1 MSKPTVLAPAQMP
14 ALVIEQLASRYE
26 VVELAGAQDP
36 DKLLSECADRV
47 RAVVTQGTTIDRAF
61 MQALPNLQIVAN
73 FGVGYDKVDAEV
85 AAELGIVV
93 TNTPDVLNEE
103 VADTTL
109 ALLLMTVRQLPQ
121 ADQHIRKGLW
131 REQSFPLT
139 SSSLQG
145 RTIGIVG
152 MGRIGEAI
160 AHRLESFGV
169 SIAYHARNRRDP
181 VSYQYY
187 DDLVAL
193 AEAVDTLVV
202 IVPGGPATQHL
213 INRQVLE
220 ALGQNGILINVARGS
235 VVDEQ
240 ALIHALENKT
250 ILSAGLDVFEHEPN
264 VPQALIDMD
273 HVVLL
278 PHVGS
283 ASVPTRNAMSQLVVD
298 NVIAWFDSGA
308 AVTPVAET
316 PSNKPR
322 T

>member
-1 MSKPTVLAPAQMP
+1 MSKPTVLAPARMP

-26 VVELAGAQDP
+26 VVELAAAQNPEKVMSD
-36 DKLLSECADRV
+36 CANRV
-47 RAVVTQGTTIDRAF
+47 RAVVTQGTAIDRAF

-73 FGVGYDKVDAEV
+73 FGVGYDKVDAV
-85 AAELGIVV
+85 SAAELGIIV

-109 ALLLMTVRQLPQ
+109 GLLLMTVRQLPQ
-121 ADQHIRKGLW
+121 ADQHVRKGLW

-139 SSSLQG
+139 PSSLQG
-145 RTIGIVG
+145 RTVGIVG

-169 SIAYHARNRRDP
+169 AIAYHARNRRDH
-181 VSYQYY
+181 VSYRYF

-202 IVPGGPATQHL
+202 IVPGGPATKHL
-213 INRQVLE
+213 IDRQVLE

-240 ALIHALENKT
+240 ALIHALENKV
-250 ILSAGLDVFEHEPN
+250 ILSAGLDVFEHEPD

-298 NVIAWFDSGA
+298 NVIAWFDSGT

-316 PSNKPR
+316 PL
-322 T
+322 TC

>member
-1 MSKPTVLAPAQMP
+1 MSKPTVLAPARMP

-26 VVELAGAQDP
+26 VVELAGAQNPEKVMSD
-36 DKLLSECADRV
+36 CANRV
-47 RAVVTQGTTIDRAF
+47 RAVVTQGTAIDRAF

-73 FGVGYDKVDAEV
+73 FGVGYDKVDAV
-85 AAELGIVV
+85 SAAELGIIV

-109 ALLLMTVRQLPQ
+109 GLLLMTVRQLPQ
-121 ADQHIRKGLW
+121 ADQHVRKGLW

-139 SSSLQG
+139 PSSLQG
-145 RTIGIVG
+145 RTVGIVG

-169 SIAYHARNRRDP
+169 AIAYHARNRRDH
-181 VSYQYY
+181 VSYRYF

-202 IVPGGPATQHL
+202 IVPGGPATKHL
-213 INRQVLE
+213 IDRQVLE

-240 ALIHALENKT
+240 ALIHALENKV
-250 ILSAGLDVFEHEPN
+250 ILSAGLDVFEYEPD

-298 NVIAWFDSGA
+298 NVIAWFDSGT

-316 PSNKPR
+316 PL
-322 T
+322 TC

>member
-1 MSKPTVLAPAQMP
+1 MSKPTVLAPARMP

-26 VVELAGAQDP
+26 VVELAGAQNP
-36 DKLLSECADRV
+36 DKVMSECAERV
-47 RAVVTQGTTIDRAF
+47 RAVVTQGTAIDRAF

-73 FGVGYDKVDAEV
+73 FGVGYDKVDAV
-85 AAELGIVV
+85 SAAELGIIV

-109 ALLLMTVRQLPQ
+109 GLLLMTVRQLPQ
-121 ADQHIRKGLW
+121 ADQHVRKGLW

-139 SSSLQG
+139 PSTLQG
-145 RTIGIVG
+145 RTVGLVG

-169 SIAYHARNRRDP
+169 AIAYHARNRRDH
-181 VSYQYY
+181 VSYRYF

-202 IVPGGPATQHL
+202 IVPGGPATKHL
-213 INRQVLE
+213 IDRQVLE

-240 ALIHALENKT
+240 ALIHALENKV
-250 ILSAGLDVFEHEPN
+250 ILSAGLDVFEYEPD

-298 NVIAWFDSGA
+298 NVIAWFDSGT

-316 PSNKPR
+316 PL
-322 T
+322 TC

>member
-1 MSKPTVLAPAQMP
+1 MSKPTVLVPAQMP
-14 ALVIEQLASRYE
+14 ALVVEQLASRYD
-26 VVELAGAQDP
+26 VVELTGIEHPEQV
-36 DKLLSECADRV
+36 LRECADRV
-47 RAVVTQGTTIDRAF
+47 RAVVTQGAAIDRAF
-61 MQALPNLQIVAN
+61 MQRLPQLQIIAN
-73 FGVGYDKVDAEV
+73 YGVGYDKVDAKA
-85 AAELGIVV
+85 AAELGIIV

-131 REQSFPLT
+131 PEKSFPLT
-139 SSSLQG
+139 TSSLQG
-145 RTIGIVG
+145 RSIGMVG

-169 SIAYHARNRRDP
+169 AISYHARNRRDHL
-181 VSYQYY
+181 SYRYF
-187 DDLVAL
+187 DDLLAL
-193 AEAVDTLVV
+193 AESVDTLVV

-213 INRQVLE
+213 VNAQVLQ
-220 ALGQNGILINVARGS
+220 ALGENGILINVSRGS

-240 ALIHALENKT
+240 ALIHALESQV
-250 ILSAGLDVFEHEPN
+250 IFSAGLDVFASEPD
-264 VPQALIDMD
+264 VPQALIEMD

-298 NVIAWFDSGA
+298 NVIAWFDSGT
-308 AVTPVAET
+308 VLTPVAET
-316 PSNKPR
+316 PLSNH
-322 T
+322 

>member
-14 ALVIEQLASRYE
+14 SLVIEQLASRYE
-26 VVELAGAQDP
+26 VVQLANVQNP
-36 DKLLSECADRV
+36 DKVLSECADRV
-47 RAVVTQGTTIDRAF
+47 KAVVTQGTAIDRGF

-73 FGVGYDKVDAEV
+73 FGVGYDKVDAV
-85 AAELGIVV
+85 AAAELGIVV

-109 ALLLMTVRQLPQ
+109 GLLLMTVRQLPQ
-121 ADQHIRKGLW
+121 ADQHVRKGLW
-131 REQSFPLT
+131 RDHSFPLT
-139 SSSLQG
+139 PSSLQG
-145 RTIGIVG
+145 RTVGIVG

-169 SIAYHARNRRDP
+169 AIAYHTRNPREH
-181 VSYQYY
+181 VSYRYF

-202 IVPGGPATQHL
+202 IVPGGPATRHL

-220 ALGQNGILINVARGS
+220 ALGANGILINVARGS

-240 ALIHALENKT
+240 ALILALENKV
-250 ILSAGLDVFEHEPN
+250 ILSAGLDVFENEPD

-298 NVIAWFDSGA
+298 NVIAWFDTGTV
-308 AVTPVAET
+308 VTPVAET
-316 PSNKPR
+316 PLPKS
-322 T
+322 

>member
-1 MSKPTVLAPAQMP
+1 MSKPTVLAPARMP

-26 VVELAGAQDP
+26 VVELAAAQNPEKVMSD
-36 DKLLSECADRV
+36 CANRV
-47 RAVVTQGTTIDRAF
+47 RAVVTQGTAIDRAF

-73 FGVGYDKVDAEV
+73 FGVGYDKVDAV
-85 AAELGIVV
+85 SAAELGIIV

-109 ALLLMTVRQLPQ
+109 GLLLMTVRQLPQ
-121 ADQHIRKGLW
+121 ADQHVRKGLW

-139 SSSLQG
+139 PSSLQG
-145 RTIGIVG
+145 RTVGIVG

-169 SIAYHARNRRDP
+169 AIAYHARNRRDH
-181 VSYQYY
+181 VSYRYF

-202 IVPGGPATQHL
+202 IVPGGPATKHL
-213 INRQVLE
+213 IDRQVLE

-240 ALIHALENKT
+240 ALIHALENKV
-250 ILSAGLDVFEHEPN
+250 ILSAGLDVFEHEPD

-298 NVIAWFDSGA
+298 NVIAWFDSGT

-316 PSNKPR
+316 PLIC
-322 T
+322 

>member
-1 MSKPTVLAPAQMP
+1 MSKPTVLAPARMP

-26 VVELAGAQDP
+26 VVELAGAQNPEKVMSD
-36 DKLLSECADRV
+36 CANRV
-47 RAVVTQGTTIDRAF
+47 RAVVTQGTAIDRAF

-73 FGVGYDKVDAEV
+73 FGVGYDKVDAV
-85 AAELGIVV
+85 SAAELGIIV
-93 TNTPDVLNEE
+93 TNPPDVLNEE

-109 ALLLMTVRQLPQ
+109 GLLLMTVRQLPQ
-121 ADQHIRKGLW
+121 ADQHVRKGLW

-139 SSSLQG
+139 PSSLQG
-145 RTIGIVG
+145 RTVGIVG

-169 SIAYHARNRRDP
+169 AIAYHARNRRDH
-181 VSYQYY
+181 VSYRYF

-202 IVPGGPATQHL
+202 IVPGGPATKHL
-213 INRQVLE
+213 IDRQVLE

-240 ALIHALENKT
+240 ALIHALENKV
-250 ILSAGLDVFEHEPN
+250 ILSAGLDVFEYEPD

-298 NVIAWFDSGA
+298 NVIAWFDSGT

-316 PSNKPR
+316 PL
-322 T
+322 TC

>member
-1 MSKPTVLAPAQMP
+1 MSKPTVLAPARMP

-26 VVELAGAQDP
+26 VVELAAAQNP
-36 DKLLSECADRV
+36 DKVLSECANRV
-47 RAVVTQGTTIDRAF
+47 RAVVTQGTAIDRAF

-73 FGVGYDKVDAEV
+73 FGVGYDKVDAV
-85 AAELGIVV
+85 SAAELGIIV

-109 ALLLMTVRQLPQ
+109 GLLLMTVRQLPQ
-121 ADQHIRKGLW
+121 ADQHVRKGLW

-139 SSSLQG
+139 PSSLQG
-145 RTIGIVG
+145 RTVGIVG

-169 SIAYHARNRRDP
+169 AIAYHARNRRDH
-181 VSYQYY
+181 VSYRYF

-202 IVPGGPATQHL
+202 IVPGGPATKHL
-213 INRQVLE
+213 IDRQVLE

-240 ALIHALENKT
+240 ALIHALENKV
-250 ILSAGLDVFEHEPN
+250 ILSAGLDVFEHEPD

-298 NVIAWFDSGA
+298 NVIAWFDSGT
-308 AVTPVAET
+308 AVTPVTET
-316 PSNKPR
+316 PL
-322 T
+322 TC